1 MWCIDPREP
10 NALDWL
16 AMYRDFCWIAETPET
31 RRSFARAIIALR
43 ALRREGRRYEVCFD
57 HLDRH
62 IRIGVSDE
70 SELET
75 IRDVFVEEDYRLGD
89 VGDVRTVV
97 DLGSHIGASVVWF
110 HAVYPDARIIAVEP
124 HPATFG
130 RLLRNVRD
138 LDRIEAHNVAV
149 TDAEGTVPLFG
160 ERESWS
166 TSVYERPGMHR
177 IGEVRS
183 QTLDGLLG
191 ALGVESVDILKL
203 DIEGA
208 ELPVLSSFA
217 GLPSVGTVIGE
228 FHPQYNACGLFE
240 FLAALRPL
248 EPVEVRGDS
257 SRGVTFVVRR
267 P

>member
-16 AMYRDFCWIAETPET
+16 AMYRDFCWVAETPET

-43 ALRREGRRYEVCFD
+43 ALRRTGRRYEVCFD

-89 VGDVRTVV
+89 VGEVRTIV

-110 HAVYPDARIIAVEP
+110 HALYPQARIIAVEP
-124 HPATFG
+124 HPVTF
-130 RLLRNVRD
+130 RKLLRNVRD
-138 LDRIEAHNVAV
+138 LDRIEALHAAV
-149 TDAEGTVPLFG
+149 MDAEGTIPLYA
-160 ERESWS
+160 ERQSWS
-166 TSVYERPGMHR
+166 TSAYERPGTR
-177 IGEVRS
+177 RVGEAAAW
-183 QTLDGLLG
+183 TLDALL
-191 ALGVESVDILKL
+191 ASLGIESVDILKL

-208 ELPVLSSFA
+208 EAPVLSSFA
-217 GLPSVGTVIGE
+217 GLRSVGTVIGE
-228 FHPQYNACGLFE
+228 FHPQYNDCTLFE
-240 FLAALRPL
+240 FLATLQPLRP
-248 EPVEVRGDS
+248 VDVRGDS
-257 SRGVTFVVRR
+257 SKGVTFVVQR

>member
-1 MWCIDPREP
+1 MRCIDPHEP

-16 AMYRDFCWIAETPET
+16 AMYRDFCWVAETPET

-43 ALRREGRRYEVCFD
+43 ALGRSGRRYEVAFD

-75 IRDVFVEEDYRLGD
+75 IRDVFVEEDYKLGD

-110 HAVYPDARIIAVEP
+110 HAVYPQARIIAVEP
-124 HPATFG
+124 HPVTFR
-130 RLLRNVRD
+130 RLLRNIRD
-138 LDRIEAHNVAV
+138 LDRIEAFNVAV
-149 TDAEGTVPLFG
+149 TETEGTVPLFAG
-160 ERESWS
+160 EESWGS
-166 TSVYERPGMHR
+166 TVFPRPGMHPV
-177 IGEVRS
+177 GEARS
-183 QTLDGLLG
+183 VTLDGLLG
-191 ALGVESVDILKL
+191 SLGIDEVDLLKV

-208 ELPVLSSFA
+208 EHGVLSSFA
-217 GLPSVGTVIGE
+217 GLRSVRTVIGE
-228 FHPQYNACGLFE
+228 FHPQYNDRDLFA
-240 FLAALRPL
+240 FLADLKPL

-257 SRGVTFVVRR
+257 ARGVTFVARR